1 MVVVFGGAFN
11 PPTIA
16 HREIYYHI
24 KKTIQFSHFI
34 YLPVSSLYT
43 KSSLISNVHRLNM
56 LELMVQD
63 LEHASVSDLEMSDS
77 DFLGTYH
84 SLLRI
89 QEQYNEEV
97 AFIIGA
103 DNLNNIH
110 NWKHANRLLAEFKFI
125 IISRNQVDIPAAI
138 ARNPYLKQYEDHFI
152 VLPKFD
158 MNISSTIFRETFDP
172 EYVPDQVFEYIML
185 HGLY

>member
-16 HREIYYHI
+16 HKAIYDHI
-24 KKTIQFSHFI
+24 KKSIDFSHFI

-43 KSSLISNVHRLNM
+43 KSSLVSNVHRLKM
-56 LELMVQD
+56 LELMTQD
-63 LEHASVSDLEMSDS
+63 MEKAEVCDLEMGDS

-89 QEQYNEEV
+89 QEQYEEDV
-97 AFIIGA
+97 AFVIGA
-103 DNLNNIH
+103 DNLKNIH
-110 NWKHANRLLAEFKFI
+110 NWKHAKSLLSEFHFIVINRNNIDIASYIQQDKHLREYQDHFI
-125 IISRNQVDIPAAI
+125 IIP
-138 ARNPYLKQYEDHFI
+138 H
-152 VLPKFD
+152 FD
-158 MNISSTIFRETFDP
+158 MNISSTAFRETFDP
-172 EYVPDQVFEYIML
+172 EYVPDVVFEYIMS